1 MKGLYRW
8 AFKSRFRTGA
18 YGWRGSALAGKRL
31 KEAVGE
37 ITVVAKSDPV
47 LAGEGIGSLLERLW
61 PALQGIDTSSGALG
75 RVVHRFESG
84 CSSVESCELSVS
96 RRCDAR
102 ERLCCAVGRGS
113 CFLKEEMRT
122 PGRRNLHLSSA
133 PGFALASVKAGE
145 HSDYLSSQTS
155 SMRQPLKM
163 LMTIIVDP
171 LTQGCRQVPP
181 LA

>member
-47 LAGEGIGSLLERLW
+47 LAGEGIVSLLERLW

-75 RVVHRFESG
+75 RVVHRTLGELIPILIAAPADVAARSAWLERLFQAVMDDG
-84 CSSVESCELSVS
+84 CSTSHQLKI
-96 RRCDAR
+96 DGAR
-102 ERLCCAVGRGS
+102 SPSIPNLWRN
-113 CFLKEEMRT
+113 MR
-122 PGRRNLHLSSA
+122 SA
-133 PGFALASVKAGE
+133 SAA
-145 HSDYLSSQTS
+145 
-155 SMRQPLKM
+155 
-163 LMTIIVDP
+163 
-171 LTQGCRQVPP
+171 
-181 LA
+181 